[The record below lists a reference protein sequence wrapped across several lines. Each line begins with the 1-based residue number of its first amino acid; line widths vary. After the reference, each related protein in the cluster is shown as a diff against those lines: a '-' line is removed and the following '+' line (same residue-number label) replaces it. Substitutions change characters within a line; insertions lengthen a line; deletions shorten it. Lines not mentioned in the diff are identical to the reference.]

1 MTDLAQPAYVIR
13 EATLDDV
20 DQIYGIW
27 REGLK
32 QSLGTADLPSTD
44 NRGHFE
50 RLVRE
55 QDHNFKIFVADSGDK
70 GILGFQGLA
79 PFRANPITRHL
90 MAESS
95 TYIRP
100 DSMKANVGRDLAFHA
115 LRHADGSEI
124 QFVVAY
130 IAITNERTLIAAQRA
145 GFQLVG
151 YLPKNTKTSGG
162 APLAYLAYPA
172 GSWASEGS

>member
-1 MTDLAQPAYVIR
+1 MTAEYVIR
-13 EATLDDV
+13 EATVADIE
-20 DQIYGIW
+20 QIYDIW

-32 QSLGTADLPSTD
+32 QSLGTSDLPSTD

-55 QDHNFKIFVADSGDK
+55 QDANFKIFVADGGAQ

-100 DSMKANVGRDLAFHA
+100 DAMRANVGRDLIFHA
-115 LRHADGSEI
+115 LRHADGSQI
-124 QFVVAY
+124 QHVVAY
-130 IAITNERTLIAAQRA
+130 VAITNERTLIAAQRA

-151 YLPKNTKTSGG
+151 YLPKNTKASGG

-172 GSWASEGS
+172 GSWSAGD